1 MVTHRSAAPPLDR
14 PRPVVRSNRL
24 VHRGVVSLGAPTQVL
39 EPRPEAAREPE
50 EPRRNAHRRFRFAR
64 PLIAATVL
72 SASLARAEAPLG
84 GGGTLG
90 DSDPSVEVIGLEDEV
105 AVAPRPEELELTPRI
120 GQAGASAGALVGA
133 GEALG
138 AKVDGTKDNP
148 YVTKG
153 LVKRVPR
160 AKRMAWKRIYEEGAG
175 YDKVSDLKGNPYE

>member
-1 MVTHRSAAPPLDR
+1 MVTHRSADPSLAR
-14 PRPVVRSNRL
+14 PRPIVRSSRL

-39 EPRPEAAREPE
+39 EAESTHEPEAEPAKR
-50 EPRRNAHRRFRFAR
+50 PVRKRFRFAR

-72 SASLARAEAPLG
+72 SASLARADGPGA
-84 GGGTLG
+84 TLG
-90 DSDPSVEVIGLEDEV
+90 LSDPAAEVLGHGDEL
-105 AVAPRPEELELTPRI
+105 AVAAGPEELELTPRL
-120 GQAGASAGALVGA
+120 GQVGA
-133 GEALG
+133 AAGVLAEVGEALG

-148 YVTKG
+148 YVAKG

>member
-1 MVTHRSAAPPLDR
+1 MVTHRSADPSLAR
-14 PRPVVRSNRL
+14 PRPIVRSSRL
-24 VHRGVVSLGAPTQVL
+24 VHRGVVSLGAPTQVVEARPAA
-39 EPRPEAAREPE
+39 EPEPEA
-50 EPRRNAHRRFRFAR
+50 PRRPARKRFRFAR

-72 SASLARAEAPLG
+72 SASLARADGP
-84 GGGTLG
+84 GGTFGRSETSGLAA
-90 DSDPSVEVIGLEDEV
+90 EVVGVGDEV
-105 AVAPRPEELELTPRI
+105 VVAAGPEELQLTPRL
-120 GQAGASAGALVGA
+120 GQVGAAGGVLAAA

-148 YVTKG
+148 YVAKG

>member
-1 MVTHRSAAPPLDR
+1 MVTHRSADPSLAR
-14 PRPVVRSNRL
+14 PRPIVRSSRL

-39 EPRPEAAREPE
+39 EAAPTREPE
-50 EPRRNAHRRFRFAR
+50 VEVAKRPARKRFRFAR

-72 SASLARAEAPLG
+72 SASLARADGP
-84 GGGTLG
+84 GGTLG
-90 DSDPSVEVIGLEDEV
+90 LSDPAAEVVGLGDEL
-105 AVAPRPEELELTPRI
+105 AVAPRPEELELTPRL
-120 GQAGASAGALVGA
+120 GQVGAAGGVLAGA

-148 YVTKG
+148 YVAKG
-153 LVKRVPR
+153 LIKRVPR